1 METEGEGKTRVDD
14 KKRGGGSEN
23 VESIN
28 RSVSQARTNL
38 FQFHPRMRG
47 ISATT
52 AINQS
57 VETPQADLQFGLHS
71 LFRIFTHR
79 VQIRSLVRRPRSLG
93 IFLNLEMGS
102 LGL

>member
-57 VETPQADLQFGLHS
+57 VERPQADLQFGLHS

-79 VQIRSLVRRPRSLG
+79 VQIRSLVRRPVDESKKKPWA
-93 IFLNLEMGS
+93 E
-102 LGL
+102 